1 MSSPLDK
8 LIKLVPLPL
17 KISHKI
23 VLLIFVLLLIVLST
37 VGILAERIL
46 VLRLEESLEQNALD
60 LAHAIAGISEV
71 QQHVGQEEGYTVIQ
85 PLVENIRAKT
95 EAEFIVVMDM
105 HSVRY
110 SHPVPERIGE
120 KFVGGDEGQALLGE
134 TYTSVAIGTLGQSL
148 RAFVPINLD
157 GVQVGVV
164 SVGILM
170 DDIMI
175 MIGQLRQQVALAAL
189 VGLFLGLLGSGYLA
203 WNIKGSLFGMEP
215 HKISALLNERVA
227 LLESVR
233 EGIIAFDNDGRVIFT
248 NGEAR
253 KLLGLGTKPA
263 GREARDILPGLPIKS
278 VLESGLSL
286 ENVEMNLSGARV
298 LSNSVPI
305 RDEKKQI
312 LGVIVSFRDMTEIR
326 KLASELSGVM
336 RYVETLRVQNHE
348 FNNKLHTISGLIQ
361 LGEYDQAVNFITREA
376 AARQELVSFVS
387 ERIKD
392 PAVAAVLLGKVGR
405 ARELG
410 LELEVDR
417 NSFLSG
423 KQKIEGTRLATI
435 IGNLVDN
442 AMDALQSRA
451 DGEKRVKVSL
461 YDERAGMGIIVEDNG
476 AGITTDP
483 VEKIFEKGFT
493 TGKDDRQGLGLYLVK
508 SFVDELKGEL
518 KVESSAGKGTR
529 IELHIPGDEQL

>member
-1 MSSPLDK
+1 MINPLDK
-8 LIKLVPLPL
+8 IVSLVPLPL
-17 KISHKI
+17 RISHKI
-23 VLLIFVLLLIVLST
+23 VMLVLVFLIIVLAT

-71 QQHVGQEEGYTVIQ
+71 QQHVGQEEGHLIIQ
-85 PLVENIRAKT
+85 PLVENIRSET

-105 HSVRY
+105 QSVRY

-120 KFVGGDEGQALLGE
+120 KFVGGDEGRALMGE
-134 TYTSVAIGTLGQSL
+134 TYNSVAVGTLGQSL
-148 RAFVPINLD
+148 RAFVPIKRAEA
-157 GVQVGVV
+157 QVGVV

-170 DDIMI
+170 DDIMV
-175 MIGQLRQQVALAAL
+175 MIGELRQQVALAAL
-189 VGLFLGLLGSGYLA
+189 AGLLLGLIGSGYLA
-203 WNIKGSLFGMEP
+203 WNIKSSLFGMEP

-233 EGIIAFDNDGRVIFT
+233 EGIIALDNDGRVIFA
-248 NGEAR
+248 NVEAR
-253 KLLGLGTKPA
+253 RLLDLGAEPA
-263 GREARDILPGLPIKS
+263 GREASEIIPGLPLNT
-278 VLESGLSL
+278 VLETGFPM
-286 ENVEMNLSGARV
+286 ENVEMNLSGVRV

-305 RDEKKQI
+305 RDEDKQI
-312 LGVIVSFRDMTEIR
+312 LGVIVSFRDMTEIM

-336 RYVETLRVQNHE
+336 RYVETLRIQNHE

-361 LGEYDQAVNFITREA
+361 LGEYDQAVKFITREA
-376 AARQELVSFVS
+376 SARQELVSFIS

-410 LELEVDR
+410 LELEIED

-423 KQKIEGTRLATI
+423 KQKVEGTRLATI

-442 AMDALQSRA
+442 AMNALKSRS
-451 DGEKRVKVSL
+451 DKENKVIVSL
-461 YDERAGMGIIVEDNG
+461 YDDQDGMRIFVEDNG
-476 AGITTDP
+476 AGITVEP

-493 TGKDDRQGLGLYLVK
+493 TGKGDRQGLGLHLVK
-508 SFVDELKGEL
+508 SFVDELKGQL
-518 KVESSAGKGTR
+518 KIESSTGEGTR
-529 IELHIPGDEQL
+529 VELYIPGGK